1 MMPRIRLSP
10 ILIGL
15 TALVLAACQSAL
27 PYVRSGEPTPA
38 PVVVADGS
46 AERRALNEQV
56 YDAATDWVEQLFYR
70 ADFNGVDWPVVAAQ
84 RRVEVV
90 AQPDEF
96 AFYDSFNEVLE
107 VLDDRHTNAM
117 APHRRQR
124 NEAIERGDHHASYGM
139 ALRWSPDGWFV
150 HSVRGDGAAVEAGV
164 QIGWRLETLNGR
176 PLEAAAPP
184 ADGRADEAVFT
195 DEHGARQV
203 RSLTGEILPAE
214 PRRTVER
221 LDGGVIYVAFEDF
234 DGPTADWVLEQLA
247 MAAAENPSGVIIDL
261 RENDGGQINAM
272 LRIMGGLIE
281 RKQTAA
287 LRTGRLIDLRYE
299 AEPAEAPWLGPL
311 VILADGGSASASE
324 ILAAALQEAGR
335 AVVMGEQTTGIVVLS
350 NTLNLPDGGRLSV
363 GVHEL
368 RTPSRVVLEGRG
380 VIPDV
385 EIVPTLA
392 QRRADEDV
400 ILAAAVAR
408 LAANP

>member
-1 MMPRIRLSP
+1 MRSRIRLSP
-10 ILIGL
+10 ALVGL
-15 TALVLAACQSAL
+15 AVLVLAACQSAL
-27 PYVRSGEPTPA
+27 PYVRSGETAPA
-38 PVVVADGS
+38 PVAVADGS
-46 AERRALNEQV
+46 PERRALNEQV
-56 YDAATDWVEQLFYR
+56 YGAATDWVGQLFYR
-70 ADFNGVDWPVVAAQ
+70 PDFNGVDWRVVAAQ
-84 RRVEVV
+84 LREAAV

-96 AFYDSFNEVLE
+96 AFYDSLNEVLE
-107 VLDDRHTNAM
+107 ELDDRHTNAM

-124 NEAIERGDHHASYGM
+124 NKAIERGDHHASYGM
-139 ALRWSPDGWFV
+139 ALRWTPDGWFV
-150 HSVRGDGAAVEAGV
+150 HAVRGDGSAVEAGV

-176 PLEAAAPP
+176 PLEGAAPP
-184 ADGRADEAVFT
+184 ADGRVDEAVFT

-221 LDGGVIYVAFEDF
+221 LDGGGMYLAFEDF

-247 MAAAENPSGVIIDL
+247 TAAAENPSGVIVDL
-261 RENDGGQINAM
+261 RENDGGQISAM

-287 LRTGRLIDLRYE
+287 VRTGRLIDLRYE

-311 VILADGGSASASE
+311 IVLVDGGSASASE
-324 ILAAALQEAGR
+324 ILTAALQESGR
-335 AVVMGEQTTGIVVLS
+335 AVVMGERTTGIVVLS

-368 RTPSRVVLEGRG
+368 RTPSGATLEGHG
-380 VIPDV
+380 VTPDV
-385 EIVPTLA
+385 EIIPTLA
-392 QRRADEDV
+392 QRRAGEDV

>member
-10 ILIGL
+10 VLVGLAALALIG
-15 TALVLAACQSAL
+15 CQSTL
-27 PYVRSGEPTPA
+27 PYVRSDEPAPP
-38 PVVVADGS
+38 PVVVPDS
-46 AERRALNEQV
+46 SVERRALNEQV
-56 YDAATDWVEQLFYR
+56 YDAATDWVGQLFYR
-70 ADFNGVDWPVVAAQ
+70 ADFNGVDWPAAAA
-84 RRVEVV
+84 RRREEAV

-96 AFYDSFNEVLE
+96 AFYDALNEVLE

-124 NEAIERGDHHASYGM
+124 NEAIERGDRHASYGM
-139 ALRWSPDGWFV
+139 ALRWTPDGWFV
-150 HSVRGDGAAVEAGV
+150 HSVRGDGSAAEAGV

-176 PLEAAAPP
+176 PLEGAAPP
-184 ADGRADEAVFT
+184 ADGRVDEAVFT

-203 RSLTGEILPAE
+203 RLLTGGNLPAE
-214 PRRTVER
+214 PRRTMER
-221 LDGGVIYVAFEDF
+221 LDGGVLYLAFEDF

-247 MAAAENPSGVIIDL
+247 RAAAGNPTGVIIDL

-272 LRIMGGLIE
+272 LRIMGGLID

-287 LRTGRLIDLRYE
+287 VRTGRLIDLRYE
-299 AEPAEAPWLGPL
+299 AEPADTPWLGPL

-324 ILAAALQEAGR
+324 VLAAALQESGR
-335 AVVMGEQTTGIVVLS
+335 AVVMGERTTGIVVLS

-368 RTPSRVVLEGRG
+368 RTPSRVTLEGRG

-392 QRRADEDV
+392 QRRAGEDV

-408 LAANP
+408 LAE

>member
-1 MMPRIRLSP
+1 MRSRIRLSP
-10 ILIGL
+10 ALVGL
-15 TALVLAACQSAL
+15 AVLVLAACQSAL
-27 PYVRSGEPTPA
+27 PYVRSGETAPA
-38 PVVVADGS
+38 PVAVADGS
-46 AERRALNEQV
+46 PERRALNEQV
-56 YDAATDWVEQLFYR
+56 YGAATDWVGQLFYR
-70 ADFNGVDWPVVAAQ
+70 PDFNGVDWPVVAAQ
-84 RRVEVV
+84 RREAAV

-96 AFYDSFNEVLE
+96 AFYDSLNEVLE
-107 VLDDRHTNAM
+107 ELDDRHTNAM

-124 NEAIERGDHHASYGM
+124 NEAIERGDLHASYGM
-139 ALRWSPDGWFV
+139 ALRWTPDGWFV
-150 HSVRGDGAAVEAGV
+150 HAVRGDGSAVEAGV

-176 PLEAAAPP
+176 PLEGAAPP
-184 ADGRADEAVFT
+184 ADGRVDEAVFT
-195 DEHGARQV
+195 DEQGARQV

-221 LDGGVIYVAFEDF
+221 LDGGGMYLAFEDF

-247 MAAAENPSGVIIDL
+247 TAAAENPSGVIVDL
-261 RENDGGQINAM
+261 RENDGGQISAM

-287 LRTGRLIDLRYE
+287 VRTGRLIDLRYE

-311 VILADGGSASASE
+311 IVLVDGGSASASE
-324 ILAAALQEAGR
+324 ILTAALQESGR
-335 AVVMGEQTTGIVVLS
+335 AVVMGERTTGIVVLS

-368 RTPSRVVLEGRG
+368 RTPSGATLEGHG
-380 VIPDV
+380 VTPDV
-385 EIVPTLA
+385 EIIPTLA
-392 QRRADEDV
+392 QRRAGEDV

>member
-1 MMPRIRLSP
+1 MTPHIRLQP
-10 ILIGL
+10 ILIGVA
-15 TALVLAACQSAL
+15 ALVLAACQSTL
-27 PYVRSGEPTPA
+27 PYVRGHEPTPA
-38 PVVVADGS
+38 PMVVADHS

-56 YDAATDWVEQLFYR
+56 YDAATDWVGRLFYR
-70 ADFNGVDWPVVAAQ
+70 ADFNGVDWPTVAAQ
-84 RRVEVV
+84 RREGVV

-96 AFYDSFNEVLE
+96 AFYDALNAVLE

-139 ALRWSPDGWFV
+139 ALRWTPDGWFV
-150 HSVRGDGAAVEAGV
+150 HAIRGDGSAVEAGV

-176 PLEAAAPP
+176 PLEGAAPP
-184 ADGRADEAVFT
+184 ADGRVDEAVFT
-195 DEHGARQV
+195 DENGARQV

-214 PRRTVER
+214 ARRTMER
-221 LDGGVIYVAFEDF
+221 RDGGVIHVAFEDF
-234 DGPTADWVLEQLA
+234 DAPTADWVLEQLA
-247 MAAAENPSGVIIDL
+247 TAAADNPPGVIIDL

-272 LRIMGGLIE
+272 LRIMGGLID

-287 LRTGRLIDLRYE
+287 VRTGRLIDLRYE
-299 AEPAEAPWLGPL
+299 AEPADTPWLGPL

-324 ILAAALQEAGR
+324 VLAAALQESGR
-335 AVVMGEQTTGIVVLS
+335 AVVMGERTTGIVVLS

-368 RTPSRVVLEGRG
+368 RTPSRAILEGRG

-385 EIVPTLA
+385 EIVPTLT
-392 QRRADEDV
+392 QRRAGEDV
-400 ILAAAVAR
+400 VLAAAVAR
-408 LAANP
+408 LTATP

>member
-1 MMPRIRLSP
+1 MTPRIRLNP

-15 TALVLAACQSAL
+15 AALALTACQSTL
-27 PYVRSGEPTPA
+27 PYVRGDEPTPA
-38 PVVVADGS
+38 PVVVADHS

-56 YDAATDWVEQLFYR
+56 YDAATDWVGQLFYR
-70 ADFNGVDWPVVAAQ
+70 PDFNGADWPTVAAQ
-84 RRVEVV
+84 RREAVV

-96 AFYDSFNEVLE
+96 AFYDALNEVLE

-139 ALRWSPDGWFV
+139 ALRWTPDGWFV
-150 HSVRGDGAAVEAGV
+150 HSVRGDGSAVEAGV
-164 QIGWRLETLNGR
+164 QIGWRLESLNGR
-176 PLEAAAPP
+176 PLEGSAPP
-184 ADGRADEAVFT
+184 ADGRVDEAVFT
-195 DEHGARQV
+195 DEHGAQQV

-214 PRRTVER
+214 PRRTVGR
-221 LDGGVIYVAFEDF
+221 MDGGVLYLAFEDF
-234 DGPTADWVLEQLA
+234 DGPTADWALEQLA
-247 MAAAENPSGVIIDL
+247 MATADNPPGVIIDL

-272 LRIMGGLIE
+272 LRIMGGLID

-287 LRTGRLIDLRYE
+287 VRTGRLIDLRYE
-299 AEPAEAPWLGPL
+299 AEPAEAPWPGPL

-324 ILAAALQEAGR
+324 VLAAALQESGR
-335 AVVMGEQTTGIVVLS
+335 AVVMGERTTGIVVLS

-368 RTPSRVVLEGRG
+368 RTPSRVTLEGRG
-380 VIPDV
+380 VTPDI

-392 QRRADEDV
+392 QRRANEDV

-408 LAANP
+408 LAGS

>member
-1 MMPRIRLSP
+1 MTSRIRLSP
-10 ILIGL
+10 ALVGL
-15 TALVLAACQSAL
+15 AALVLAACQSAL
-27 PYVRSGEPTPA
+27 PYVRSGEPAPA

-46 AERRALNEQV
+46 PERRALNEQV
-56 YDAATDWVEQLFYR
+56 YGAATDWVGQLFYR
-70 ADFNGVDWPVVAAQ
+70 PDFNGVDWPVVAAQ
-84 RRVEVV
+84 RREAAV

-96 AFYDSFNEVLE
+96 AFYDSLNEVLE

-139 ALRWSPDGWFV
+139 ALRWTPDGWFV
-150 HSVRGDGAAVEAGV
+150 NSVRGDGSAVEAGV

-176 PLEAAAPP
+176 PLEGAAPP
-184 ADGRADEAVFT
+184 ADGRVDEAVFT

-203 RSLTGEILPAE
+203 RSLTGENLPAE
-214 PRRTVER
+214 PRRSVER
-221 LDGGVIYVAFEDF
+221 LDGGGMYLAFEDF
-234 DGPTADWVLEQLA
+234 DGATADWVLEQLA
-247 MAAAENPSGVIIDL
+247 TAAAENPSGVIVDL
-261 RENDGGQINAM
+261 RENDGGQISAM

-287 LRTGRLIDLRYE
+287 VRTGRLIDLRYE

-311 VILADGGSASASE
+311 IVLVDCGSASASE
-324 ILAAALQEAGR
+324 ILTAALQESGR
-335 AVVMGEQTTGIVVLS
+335 AVVMGERTTGIVVLS

-368 RTPSRVVLEGRG
+368 RTPSRATLEGHG
-380 VIPDV
+380 VTPDV
-385 EIVPTLA
+385 EIVPALA
-392 QRRADEDV
+392 QRRAGEDV